1 MILRILE
8 KLVKI
13 VKYLTVLVQFY
24 SGQRVEVVEVQV
36 VHGLLSLLFKVV
48 QVEVVVPNL
57 IMEQIIIFQLA
68 KCQYLLIF

>member
-1 MILRILE
+1 MILRILV